1 MKQTVLIV
9 DDDRNLRYALRRIL
23 EPNGYMVE
31 EAGSAEEALDRLDPQ
46 RHSIVFMDLR
56 MTGMS
61 GLEGLKL
68 IREIDTKIPVII
80 MTAFGTTELAIEA
93 VKLGAYDF
101 ILKPFEVD
109 DIVRLTEQA
118 SNAYRL
124 MTRRVDMVQKPA
136 PESQEADT
144 LIGRSRPMQE
154 VYKQIGRV
162 AQSSAT
168 VLIRGASGTGKEL
181 VARAIYHHSNRNAQP
196 FLAVNCAAIPEGLLE
211 SELFGHERGAFTSA
225 EHRRIGKF
233 ERAHGGTLFLDE
245 IGDMSTVTQ
254 AKILRVLQDGVIERV
269 GGNEPIHVDARIIA
283 ATHRD
288 LAQMID
294 SGGFREDLFFRLNV
308 FTIELPSLDER
319 KDDIPLLVQY
329 FVARGNQQL
338 GKSVTQIPDETIS
351 KLSEH
356 NWRGNVR
363 ELENVIGRALIIT
376 NGPTL
381 LPESIQFG
389 DEVQPVQSPDGEVTD
404 EELLDRVFSR
414 LAHQFDHE
422 SGDPILATLEREML
436 SRAMER
442 EQGNQVH
449 AAKLLGMSRQTLRNR
464 LSARPDSESEITDED
479 QA

>member
-1 MKQTVLIV
+1 MTQTVLIV

-23 EPNGYMVE
+23 EPLGYTVE
-31 EAGSAEEALDRLDPQ
+31 EAGSAEDALSRLDPQ
-46 RHSIVFMDLR
+46 THSIVFMDLR

-61 GLEGLKL
+61 GLEGLKR

-109 DIVRLTEQA
+109 EIVRLAEQA

-124 MTRRVDMVQKPA
+124 MTRKVDMVQEST
-136 PESQEADT
+136 PESLDGDT
-144 LIGRSRPMQE
+144 LVGRSRPMQE

-162 AQSSAT
+162 AQSNAT

-181 VARAIYHHSNRNAQP
+181 VARAIYHHSKRSTQP

-245 IGDMSTVTQ
+245 IGDMSTITQ

-269 GGNEPIHVDARIIA
+269 GGNAPIRVDVRVIA

-288 LAQMID
+288 LAKMID
-294 SGGFREDLFFRLNV
+294 SGEFREDLFFRLNV

-329 FVARGNQQL
+329 FIARGNKRL
-338 GKSVTQIPDETIS
+338 GKAVTQIPDETIA
-351 KLSEH
+351 KLMSH

-363 ELENVIGRALIIT
+363 ELENVIGRALIVT
-376 NGPTL
+376 NGPAL

-389 DEVQPVQSPDGEVTD
+389 DDQSAPDDGIRD
-404 EELLDRVFSR
+404 GELLDIVFNR
-414 LAHQFDHE
+414 LAHQFETE
-422 SGDPILATLEREML
+422 SGDPILARLEREML
-436 SRAMER
+436 TRAMER
-442 EQGNQVH
+442 EAGNQVH
-449 AAKLLGMSRQTLRNR
+449 AARLLGISRQTLRNR
-464 LSARPDSESEITDED
+464 LAARPDSESEFTDED